1 MTPKS
6 GIRLSS
12 ASAGSPGQTQTQWCF
27 SATGKLRTRAAAGI
41 CAWLGIWT
49 QAPSGAKRRP

>member
-12 ASAGSPGQTQTQWCF
+12 ASAGSPGQIQIQWYF
-27 SATGKLRTRAAAGI
+27 SVTG
-41 CAWLGIWT
+41 
-49 QAPSGAKRRP
+49 